1 MKKTDATTV
10 DQYLGQLSPDR
21 RQGVEQLRALILQ
34 YLPDGYVETINWGMI
49 SYEIPLEIYPDT
61 YNGKP
66 LSFAAL
72 AAQKNHY
79 ALYLN
84 NVYMNPQLK
93 TSLELAFA
101 DASVK
106 FDMGKSCL
114 RLRNLEKVPLD
125 AVGKVIAS
133 TPVADFIAQYE
144 AVKKPG

>member
-10 DQYLGQLSPDR
+10 EQYLTQLTPEK
-21 RQGVEQLRALILQ
+21 RQGMEQLRKLILQ

-49 SYEIPLEIYPDT
+49 SYEIPLKTYPET

-66 LSFAAL
+66 LSFIAL

-84 NVYMNPQLK
+84 NVYMNPELK
-93 TSLELAFA
+93 ASLEGAFA
-101 DASVK
+101 AAGVK

-114 RLRNLEKVPLD
+114 RVKDLDKTPL
-125 AVGKVIAS
+125 AALGKVIAS

-144 AVKKPG
+144 AVKKSG